1 MNTQIENKISKP
13 KTTKKKQLK
22 EMSIDVVMEQLTLEV
37 PADESDTMDL
47 IKDAEKEIKP
57 ETKLKR
63 ARKSKVVE
71 NQDVE
76 HKHPAAV
83 AEMPKEEVKEAV
95 PKEKPSNPWI
105 QHIRA
110 FAKEHNLSY
119 NKAMLHGDL
128 KKSYVRVVS
137 AKNIQTGP

>member
-1 MNTQIENKISKP
+1 MNKIETPVSKT
-13 KTTKKKQLK
+13 KTTRKKQQK

-37 PADESDTMDL
+37 PADQSDTMDV

-63 ARKSKVVE
+63 ARKSKVIE
-71 NQDVE
+71 IHDAE
-76 HKHPAAV
+76 HKHPAPV
-83 AEMPKEEVKEAV
+83 AEMPKEEVKEAIST
-95 PKEKPSNPWI
+95 KKPSNPWI
-105 QHIRA
+105 DHIKN
-110 FAKEHNLSY
+110 FAKENNLTY

-137 AKNIQTGP
+137 AKNIQTVA

>member
-83 AEMPKEEVKEAV
+83 AEIPKEVKEAE
-95 PKEKPSNPWI
+95 PTKKPSNAWVE
-105 QHIRA
+105 HIRE
-110 FAKEHNLSY
+110 FAKRNDLTY
-119 NKAMLHGDL
+119 NKAMLHPDL
-128 KKSYVRVVS
+128 KKTYVKVVS
-137 AKNIQTGP
+137 AKNIQAVI